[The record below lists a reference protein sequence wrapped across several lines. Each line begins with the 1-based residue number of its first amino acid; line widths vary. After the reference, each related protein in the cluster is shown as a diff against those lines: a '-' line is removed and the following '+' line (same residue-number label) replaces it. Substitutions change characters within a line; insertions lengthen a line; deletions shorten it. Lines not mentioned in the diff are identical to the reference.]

1 MSAAPPGPSSREPFR
16 PTPTLR
22 KQRRRTCPGSS
33 ATTAGL
39 ERQAEQA
46 EADGDGQLASDSC
59 AAAAEEARQASGLSI
74 AQDARDAWD
83 RAHEARRPA
92 ARTARQELDRRGIE
106 PEPEYRESQSLTEW
120 WRQFEA
126 HAEAAD
132 RAIGRQRQAAIDA
145 GRDTRTCAAS
155 RRSEPSAG
163 TRACGRPRRADRR
176 EHPAGPGG
184 REEGCRRTGSA
195 AARTFRLRGEDGSG
209 GPARSRARPPMAVQ
223 AGRRQ
228 VRRGGIRASDLI
240 LSCCLA
246 GADFRVLVNPLVHQG
261 GGLRLLP
268 DASARSAPATLATRN
283 EKYKYRPGLSSASAT
298 ALSPVHL
305 LPVMVARRNAPT
317 AGAASRAQA
326 G

>member
-145 GRDTRTCAAS
+145 GQPWPPQPDSTAGPSGPKAPKAIKHPQQDGYLPGLKLANGEPQAGIPEHAQPPADRNPQLEPEPVAGLGERIDAS
-155 RRSEPSAG
+155 IQRVQEAGKKVAVELEAQQQERSDYAVRMAQEAQHEAEP
-163 TRACGRPRRADRR
+163 GRPWPSRRAD
-176 EHPAGPGG
+176 
-184 REEGCRRTGSA
+184 
-195 AARTFRLRGEDGSG
+195 D
-209 GPARSRARPPMAVQ
+209 RS
-223 AGRRQ
+223 
-228 VRRGGIRASDLI
+228 
-240 LSCCLA
+240 A
-246 GADFRVLVNPLVHQG
+246 GAEYEPQI
-261 GGLRLLP
+261 
-268 DASARSAPATLATRN
+268 
-283 EKYKYRPGLSSASAT
+283 
-298 ALSPVHL
+298 
-305 LPVMVARRNAPT
+305 
-317 AGAASRAQA
+317 
-326 G
+326 